1 MEIDE
6 KLLVEMM
13 ADRLA
18 KDNTFRTTVAMVAAK
33 NLLDSSRTPTSTDVV
48 AQIKER
54 VAELTR
60 VRAEEL
66 GREVARNL
74 DHRVAQKVENVL
86 SSWSETSIRNILGE
100 TFRRVAYD
108 VLAKRLRPHLHN
120 AVKTLLAEAAKAE
133 GDAGAVPVE
142 DSGS

>member
-6 KLLVEMM
+6 KLLIKMM
-13 ADRLA
+13 ADQLS
-18 KDNTFRTTVAMVAAK
+18 KDNTFRTTVAMIAAK
-33 NLLDSSRTPTSTDVV
+33 NLLDSSGTPSPTDVV
-48 AQIKER
+48 VQIKNR

-100 TFRRVAYD
+100 TVRRVAYD
-108 VLAKRLRPHLHN
+108 VLAKRLRPHLHD